1 MGKLLIGLKLDDLFH
16 SLYFLKGY
24 AVKIDD
30 STYEIV
36 GSTPILGASHLS
48 ETESLPDK
56 AELAFS
62 IDFTRKGRQ

>member
-1 MGKLLIGLKLDDLFH
+1 MAYVSIGLKLDDLFH

-36 GSTPILGASHLS
+36 GSTPILGCSHLS
-48 ETESLPDK
+48 EMGSLPSNPN
-56 AELAFS
+56 LAFYL
-62 IDFTRKGRQ
+62 DYTRKGRQ

>member
-1 MGKLLIGLKLDDLFH
+1 MAYVSIGLELDDLFH

-36 GSTPILGASHLS
+36 GSTPLLGASHLS
-48 ETESLPDK
+48 ETESLPAKQD
-56 AELAFS
+56 LAFS